1 MTLADSRESI
11 AESLAVATNLCFGD
25 QKVLQKMPI
34 GRFTLK
40 QIAAQIRV
48 TDEIKFSN
56 CFKEHY
62 LNFGYKKTHCVPNV
76 IESLKILK
84 LQNVELVLI
93 SAKTIETLLPS
104 LRHLNLTDFF
114 SKVISVSIDGDK
126 TTAMRETNVMAYIG
140 DTQSDI
146 DAANEVGAHS
156 IHFDGINSN
165 SVEKFGHQFSDFA
178 DLPLL
183 IEQLI
188 TQVD

>member
-1 MTLADSRESI
+1 LTLADSRESI
-11 AESLAVATNLCFGD
+11 ADSLAIATTLCRGD
-25 QKVLQKMPI
+25 QKELQKLPI
-34 GRFTLK
+34 GRLTLK
-40 QIAAQIRV
+40 QIAAQIHIK
-48 TDEIKFSN
+48 DEVEFSN

-62 LNFGYKKTHCVPNV
+62 SKFGYRKTRCAPNV
-76 IESLKILK
+76 IESLKILR

-93 SAKTIETLLPS
+93 SAKTMETLLPS
-104 LRHLNLTDFF
+104 LKHLNLSSFF

-126 TTAMRETNVMAYIG
+126 TTAMKKTNISAYIG

-156 IHFDGINSN
+156 IYFDGINSN
-165 SVEKFGHQFSDFA
+165 PVEEYGYSFSDFV

-183 IEQLI
+183 IEHII